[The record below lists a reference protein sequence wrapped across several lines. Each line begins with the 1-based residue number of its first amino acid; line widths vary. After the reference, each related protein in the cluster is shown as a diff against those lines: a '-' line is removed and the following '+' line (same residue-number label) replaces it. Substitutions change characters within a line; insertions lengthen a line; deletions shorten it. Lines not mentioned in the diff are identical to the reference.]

1 MDLNLDGEVGVVC
14 SSDTTFLIE
23 NTIFN
28 QSFGRMSQPFT
39 KTKDRDF

>member
-1 MDLNLDGEVGVVC
+1 MDLNLDDEVGVVC

-28 QSFGRMSQPFT
+28 QPFGRMFQSFT